1 MLNEEFYKIVDEI
14 AKLNEDEDI
23 PISAPDEV
31 PVEHEESTEPSDP
44 RAAVRQAI
52 EPQLE
57 VATSIIESAAT
68 AFQNKCDETKR
79 YKQVK
84 EQIKNWEKTLRGA
97 CQQIVAVVQA
107 KNFVPEPT
115 NSSPIAFKTIREC
128 SSRDVSVLDLAAAI
142 ITFYNS
148 LGA

>member
-14 AKLNEDEDI
+14 AKINEDEDI

-57 VATSIIESAAT
+57 VATSIIESASS

-79 YKQVK
+79 KVK
-84 EQIKNWEKTLRGA
+84 
-97 CQQIVAVVQA
+97 
-107 KNFVPEPT
+107 
-115 NSSPIAFKTIREC
+115 
-128 SSRDVSVLDLAAAI
+128 
-142 ITFYNS
+142 
-148 LGA
+148 